1 MHHGELITTVFV
13 LLLASIIFVPMTKKL
28 GLSSILGYLVAG
40 MTLGPSALN
49 LVQDV
54 GSISSISE
62 FGVVLFMFLIGLELR
77 PNVLH
82 EFKKDIFTYGFLQVF
97 LTGFIFFLT
106 AMYSTNNF
114 ALSILIGMG
123 FALSSTALG
132 VQVLQEKNLLQTK
145 PGKSSLAI
153 LLFQDIAIVPMM
165 GVITFVGAISSGQS
179 KENLFDFTSVL
190 KMFLATF
197 LTFVIGKYFL
207 KYVFRFI
214 ATTHLREVFTAVS
227 LLLIIGISILMESVG
242 LSMAFGSFLAGLLL
256 ADSEFRYELEISIEP
271 FKGLLMG
278 LFFMAVGMG
287 MDLHLIL
294 SKPAEILS
302 LAFVITLIKC
312 FVLFLI
318 SSMFRLSFHERIIFT
333 IATSQIGEFSFVL
346 MKLGV
351 NHSIISQNES
361 NIFSLVIA
369 LSMATTPILFL
380 IYEKFFI
387 KNDKKKVN
395 SDSSEQVPPESDNPV
410 IIAGFGRFGTV
421 VARLLHANNIGTTI
435 LDNDTNQ
442 IELVRKFGF
451 KAYYGD
457 ISRLDLLEVAGAPK
471 AKILILAV
479 DEMQVAHDAVLK
491 VKQQYPELQVFVR
504 CKGRNDYFEFR
515 KLGANFLVRESF
527 LSALEMGGEVLKK
540 LGHTPF
546 EVVRILKHFKNHD
559 EKLLEE
565 SYVFHREEEQLITL
579 SKKAKFDLER
589 TLKSDKKW
597 ISENKQFWD

>member
-1 MHHGELITTVFV
+1 MNKGEFITTFFV
-13 LLLASIIFVPMTKKL
+13 LLLASIVFVPVTKKL
-28 GLSSILGYLVAG
+28 GLSSILGYLIAG
-40 MTLGPSALN
+40 MTIGPSALN

-54 GSISSISE
+54 DSISSISE

-77 PNVLH
+77 PSVLQ
-82 EFKKDIFTYGFLQVF
+82 EFKKDIFSYGFLQVL

-106 AMYSTNNF
+106 AMYSTHNLT
-114 ALSILIGMG
+114 LSLLIGMS

-132 VQVLQEKNLLQTK
+132 VQVLQEKGLLQTK

-165 GVITFVGAISSGQS
+165 GIITFVGAFSNGRSNSSF
-179 KENLFDFTSVL
+179 FDFSTAL
-190 KMFLATF
+190 KMFMATF

-207 KYVFRFI
+207 NYLFKFI
-214 ATTHLREVFTAVS
+214 ATTRLREVFTAVS

-256 ADSEFRYELEISIEP
+256 ADSEFRYELEINIEP

-287 MDLHLIL
+287 MDLHLIVTR
-294 SKPAEILS
+294 PTEILS
-302 LAFVITLIKC
+302 LAFIITLIKC

-318 SSMFRLSFHERIIFT
+318 SSMFKLSFHERIIFT

-351 NHSIISQNES
+351 NQNIITQYES

-387 KNDKKKVN
+387 NK
-395 SDSSEQVPPESDNPV
+395 EQNEIQTQNKEKPSLENPV
-410 IIAGFGRFGTV
+410 IIAGFGRFGTI
-421 VARLLHANNIGTTI
+421 VARLLHANSIGTTI
-435 LDNDTNQ
+435 LDNDPKQ

-451 KAYYGD
+451 KAYFGD

-479 DEMQVAHDAVLK
+479 DEMQIAHDAVQK
-491 VKQQYPELQVFVR
+491 VKQQFPQLQVFVR
-504 CKGRNDYFEFR
+504 CKGRNDYFEF
-515 KLGANFLVRESF
+515 KSLGAEIVIRESF

-540 LGHTPF
+540 MGFTPF
-546 EVVRILKHFKNHD
+546 EVKRILKHFKNHD
-559 EKLLEE
+559 EKLLDE
-565 SYVFHREEEQLITL
+565 SYLFHKEEDHLISI
-579 SKKAKFDLER
+579 SKKARFDLER
-589 TLKSDKKW
+589 TLKSDQKW